1 MKIYRASKIKRFYF
15 IGIMAVVLT
24 GLALLIHFVFNNE
37 NYFVFIVP
45 LTLLFIEIEKYLIPY
60 ITLENNFIQKRYLLR
75 KHQINLD
82 DVEYIKNVFGDI
94 HIKGSDK
101 IIQVEKDEISQDD
114 KEQIVKALTQK
125 THLQLI

>member
-1 MKIYRASKIKRFYF
+1 
-15 IGIMAVVLT
+15 MAVVLT